1 MVQYRRLDFF
11 SAIRQHERLH
21 IYNAHLQAD
30 IISSQH
36 KTSKETHFQQICA
49 KIYWS
54 IILISSNTKITT
66 IWQAFND
73 EIKGNGKLETQL
85 KIAVTHAVQFN
96 QCDVSP
102 SLSISFQ
109 ELNEFSSSKEVSN
122 VEFKEIRS
130 ELREYKHRET
140 RLLTDYAELE
150 EENITLQKQISNLR
164 SSQVRKS

>member
-1 MVQYRRLDFF
+1 M
-11 SAIRQHERLH
+11 
-21 IYNAHLQAD
+21 
-30 IISSQH
+30 
-36 KTSKETHFQQICA
+36 TP
-49 KIYWS
+49 
-54 IILISSNTKITT
+54 
-66 IWQAFND
+66 
-73 EIKGNGKLETQL
+73 
-85 KIAVTHAVQFN
+85 AVKFN

-164 SSQVRKS
+164 SSQVRKP